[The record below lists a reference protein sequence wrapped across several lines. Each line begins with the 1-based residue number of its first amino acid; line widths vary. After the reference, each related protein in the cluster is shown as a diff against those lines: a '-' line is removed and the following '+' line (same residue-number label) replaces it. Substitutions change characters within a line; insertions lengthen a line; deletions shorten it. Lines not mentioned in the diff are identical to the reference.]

1 MLVGTADPLHL
12 ARRAPTLTSLDAGAL
27 ALEGAEQLQ
36 LLYEIGSEALT
47 SLLPPAL
54 HPTLPPL
61 ARLVVTRVARSEL
74 GPFALAELRV
84 ECRSGVRP
92 RALLVQGFC
101 DGDAAREAL
110 AERFGFALLP
120 AEIALRGGYFEARAE
135 VRRAGTELLACGAR
149 ELCPLGPRDVQPIA
163 SLHLAGTPRG
173 LRLVQVDAEPRPER
187 AARGRPFVERLDA
200 AAFGAPELRL
210 AHPVAAVWLS
220 LELVLPPLRFL
231 CRPDALAFVGTE
243 RVERAAEAGRTR

>member
-12 ARRAPTLTSLDAGAL
+12 ARRAPAMPSLGTAPL
-27 ALEGAEQLQ
+27 ALEGAQQLQ
-36 LLYEIGSEALT
+36 LLYEIGSGALT

-74 GPFALAELRV
+74 GPFALAELRI

-101 DGDAAREAL
+101 DGDAAREGL
-110 AERFGFALLP
+110 AARFGFALLP
-120 AEIALRGGYFEARAE
+120 AEVALRGGYFEARAE
-135 VRRAGTELLACGAR
+135 VRRAGAPLLAAGAR
-149 ELCPLGPRDVQPIA
+149 ELSPLGPRDVQPIS
-163 SLHLAGTPRG
+163 SLHLAETPRG
-173 LRLVQVDAEPRPER
+173 LRLVQVDAEVHAER

-210 AHPVAAVWLS
+210 THPVAATWLS
-220 LELVLPPLRFL
+220 LELVLPALRFV
-231 CRPDALAFVGTE
+231 CRPDVPAFAGTE
-243 RVERAAEAGRTR
+243 PAAG